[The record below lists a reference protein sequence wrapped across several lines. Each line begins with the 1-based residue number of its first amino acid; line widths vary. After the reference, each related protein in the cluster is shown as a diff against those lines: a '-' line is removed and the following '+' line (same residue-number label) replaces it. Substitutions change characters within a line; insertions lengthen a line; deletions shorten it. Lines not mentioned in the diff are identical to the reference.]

1 MEINI
6 EFKGISLRVVGE
18 YEAGEE
24 AVMYYS
30 DMSGHPGSNSSFL
43 VEEVYADDSEIDIF
57 ELFSPA
63 DLEILAE
70 KIIEQIEN

>member
-6 EFKGISLRVVGE
+6 EFKGIPLRVVGE

-30 DMSGHPGSNSSFL
+30 DMSGYPGSNSSFL
-43 VEEVYADDSEIDIF
+43 VEEVYAEDSDIDLV

-63 DLEILAE
+63 DLEILEE
-70 KIIEQIEN
+70 KVLEQIED

>member
-6 EFKGISLRVVGE
+6 EFKGIPLRVVGE

-63 DLEILAE
+63 DLEVLAE
-70 KIIEQIEN
+70 KVIEQIED

>member
-6 EFKGISLRVVGE
+6 EFKGIPLRVVGE
-18 YEAGEE
+18 YEVGEE

-30 DMSGHPGSNSSFL
+30 DMSGYSGSNSSFD
-43 VEEVYADDSEIDIF
+43 VNEVYAEDSDIDLV

-63 DLEILAE
+63 DLEVLEE
-70 KIIEQIEN
+70 KILEQIED

>member
-6 EFKGISLRVVGE
+6 KFKGISLRVVGE

-43 VEEVYADDSEIDIF
+43 VEEVYAEDSDIDIF

-63 DLEILAE
+63 DLEVLAE
-70 KIIEQIEN
+70 KVIEQIED

>member
-6 EFKGISLRVVGE
+6 EFKGIPLRVVGE

-24 AVMYYS
+24 RTYY
-30 DMSGHPGSNSSFL
+30 DGDLGGCPGMNSWFS
-43 VEEVYADDSEIDIF
+43 VEEVFAEDSEIDLI

-63 DLEILAE
+63 DLEVLAE
-70 KIIEQIEN
+70 KILEQIED

>member
-6 EFKGISLRVVGE
+6 EFKGIPLRIVGE

-30 DMSGHPGSNSSFL
+30 DMSGYPGSSSSFH
-43 VEEVYADDSEIDIF
+43 VEEVYAEDSEIDLI
-57 ELFSPA
+57 ELFSPD
-63 DLEILAE
+63 DLEIIEE
-70 KIIEQIEN
+70 KVLEQIED

>member
-43 VEEVYADDSEIDIF
+43 VEEVYVEDSEIDLI
-57 ELFSPA
+57 ELFSPD
-63 DLEILAE
+63 DLEVLAE
-70 KIIEQIEN
+70 KILEQLED

>member
-6 EFKGISLRVVGE
+6 EFKGIPLRVVGE

-43 VEEVYADDSEIDIF
+43 VEEVYAEDSDIDII

-63 DLEILAE
+63 DLEVLAE
-70 KIIEQIEN
+70 KVLEQIED

>member
-30 DMSGHPGSNSSFL
+30 DMSGYPGSNSSFD
-43 VEEVYADDSEIDIF
+43 VNEVYA
-57 ELFSPA
+57 
-63 DLEILAE
+63 
-70 KIIEQIEN
+70 

>member
-30 DMSGHPGSNSSFL
+30 DMSGHPGSNSSFF
-43 VEEVYADDSEIDIF
+43 VEEVYVEDSEIDIF
-57 ELFSPA
+57 ELFSPD
-63 DLEILAE
+63 DLEVLAE
-70 KIIEQIEN
+70 KILEQLED

>member
-6 EFKGISLRVVGE
+6 EFKGIPLRVVGE

-24 AVMYYS
+24 AVRYYS
-30 DMSGHPGSNSSFL
+30 DMSGYPGSRGSYYPHTIYAEDSDIDL
-43 VEEVYADDSEIDIF
+43 V

-63 DLEILAE
+63 DLEVLEE
-70 KIIEQIEN
+70 KILEQIED

>member
-6 EFKGISLRVVGE
+6 EFKGIPLRVVGE

-63 DLEILAE
+63 DLEVLSE
-70 KIIEQIEN
+70 KIIEQIED